1 MAPGLWTTAECQ
13 IGVLSGNLP
22 ALKPL
27 FKLFFKSPGKL
38 AMMPDSAGTDNK
50 TKSRRHGTSSEG
62 FVRMPT
68 YSNTCRRGSNA
79 SQRDEEQGPHMTDVE
94 MYGRMGNAISVT
106 TDVEQTVEDAD
117 LEQYERVRKL
127 VTKTP
132 W

>member
-38 AMMPDSAGTDNK
+38 AMMPDSTGTDNK
-50 TKSRRHGTSSEG
+50 TKSCRHGTSSEG

-79 SQRDEEQGPHMTDVE
+79 SQRDNQQESDMTDVE
-94 MYGRMGNAISVT
+94 MYGMGNGISVT
-106 TDVEQTVEDAD
+106 TDVEQTVEDATFD
-117 LEQYERVRKL
+117 QYERVREL
-127 VTKTP
+127 VAKVP